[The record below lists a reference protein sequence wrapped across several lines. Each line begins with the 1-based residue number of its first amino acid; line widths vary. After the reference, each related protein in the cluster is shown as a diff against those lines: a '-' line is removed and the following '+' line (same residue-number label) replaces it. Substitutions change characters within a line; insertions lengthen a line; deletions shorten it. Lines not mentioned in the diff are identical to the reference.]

1 MRRARKERVG
11 VSVLLLLLTVSAVAM
26 AQTPTPPAAP
36 PPPPPPPHEG
46 TAEFSF
52 VGTGGN
58 TDTTAFGLSGEF
70 IARPAPWVFTTRAA
84 FVQNKADGE
93 LKARSFRAGFRAA
106 RTITDRLSAF
116 AEYGY
121 LRDTFAGIE
130 DRNAIDGGLS
140 YILVKPD
147 PHTLAIEGGLGY
159 ANEKRLF
166 GDDISTATA
175 FVGAGY
181 KLKLS
186 ANADLSDDARFVFS
200 LSDSDDWR
208 FNNIL
213 AVNAKL
219 ASILS
224 LKASN
229 IVRYVNAPVIGFD
242 STDTITSIAVV
253 AKF

>member
-1 MRRARKERVG
+1 MRASGSRAV
-11 VSVLLLLLTVSAVAM
+11 VSGLVLLLTMSGHAL
-26 AQTPTPPAAP
+26 AQTPAPAA
-36 PPPPPPPHEG
+36 PPPPPPHEG

-52 VGTGGN
+52 VGTNGN
-58 TDTTAFGLSGEF
+58 SDTTAFGLAGEF
-70 IARPAPWVFTTRAA
+70 IARTAPWVFTTKAA
-84 FVQNKADGE
+84 FVQNEAEGE
-93 LKARSFRAGFRAA
+93 LKARSFRGGFRAE
-106 RTITDRLSAF
+106 RSINDRLSAF

-130 DRNAIDGGLS
+130 HRNAIDGGLA
-140 YILVKPD
+140 YVLVKPD
-147 PHTLAIEGGLGY
+147 PSTLTIEGGLGY
-159 ANEKRLF
+159 ANEKRLI

-175 FVGAGY
+175 FVGERY

-186 ANADLSDDARFVFS
+186 ANADITDDARFNFS
-200 LSDSDDWR
+200 LSNGDDWR
-208 FNNIL
+208 FNNLL

-219 ASILS
+219 VSILS

-229 IVRYVNAPVIGFD
+229 VVRYVNAPVTGFD

>member
-1 MRRARKERVG
+1 MDRA
-11 VSVLLLLLTVSAVAM
+11 SVKRTGFGSLLLLLAMAVSAA
-26 AQTPTPPAAP
+26 AQTPAPAAP

-52 VGTGGN
+52 VGTSGN
-58 TDTTAFGLSGEF
+58 SDTTAFGLAGEF
-70 IARPAPWVFTTRAA
+70 IARPAPWVFTTKAA
-84 FVQNKADGE
+84 FVQNEADGE

-116 AEYGY
+116 GEYGY

-130 DRNAIDGGLS
+130 HRNAIDGGLS
-140 YILVKPD
+140 YMLVKPD
-147 PHTLAIEGGLGY
+147 PHTLTIEGGLGY
-159 ANEKRLF
+159 ANEKRSV
-166 GDDISTATA
+166 GDNISTATA
-175 FVGAGY
+175 FTGAGY

-186 ANADLSDDARFVFS
+186 ENADISDDARFTFS
-200 LSDSDDWR
+200 LSDGDDWR

-213 AVNAKL
+213 SVNAKL
-219 ASILS
+219 VSILS

-229 IVRYVNAPVIGFD
+229 IVRYVNEPVPGFD
-242 STDTITSIAVV
+242 TTDTITSIALV

>member
-1 MRRARKERVG
+1 MERAKARRAG
-11 VSVLLLLLTVSAVAM
+11 LGSMVLVLTMGGDAL
-26 AQTPTPPAAP
+26 AQTPAPAATP
-36 PPPPPPPHEG
+36 APPPPHEG
-46 TAEFSF
+46 TAEFSY
-52 VGTGGN
+52 VGTRGN
-58 TDTTAFGLSGEF
+58 TDTTAFGAGGEF
-70 IARPAPWVFTTRAA
+70 IARQAPWVFTTRAA
-84 FVQNKADGE
+84 FVQNESEGE
-93 LKARSFRAGFRAA
+93 LKARSFRAAFRAA

-116 AEYGY
+116 GEYGY

-130 DRNAIDGGLS
+130 HRNGVDGGLS

-147 PHTLAIEGGLGY
+147 PLTLTIEGGLGY
-159 ANEKRLF
+159 ANEKRSI
-166 GDDISTATA
+166 GDDLSTATA
-175 FVGAGY
+175 FAGAGY

-186 ANADLSDDARFVFS
+186 ENADLSDDSRFVFS
-200 LSDSDDWR
+200 LSQGDDWR

-219 ASILS
+219 VSVLS

-242 STDTITSIAVV
+242 STDTITSIAIV

>member
-1 MRRARKERVG
+1 
-11 VSVLLLLLTVSAVAM
+11 VSGLLLLLTMSVSAL
-26 AQTPTPPAAP
+26 AQTPVPATP

-46 TAEFSF
+46 TAEFSY
-52 VGTGGN
+52 VGTSGN
-58 TDTTAFGLSGEF
+58 SDTTAFGLAGEF
-70 IARPAPWVFTTRAA
+70 IKRQEPWVFTAKTA
-84 FVQNKADGE
+84 FVQNKAEGE

-116 AEYGY
+116 GEYGY

-140 YILVKPD
+140 YIVVKPE
-147 PHTLAIEGGLGY
+147 PHTLTVEGGLGY
-159 ANEKRLF
+159 ANEQRLF
-166 GDDISTATA
+166 EDDISTATA
-175 FVGAGY
+175 FAGAGY

-186 ANADLSDDARFVFS
+186 ENADISDDARFTFS
-200 LSDSDDWR
+200 LSDGDDWR

-213 AVNAKL
+213 AINAKL
-219 ASILS
+219 VGILS

-229 IVRYVNAPVIGFD
+229 IVRYVHKPVFGFD
-242 STDTITSIAVV
+242 PTDTITSIAIV